1 MKSCF
6 EMKHAT
12 ATSERERERAK
23 QKGGN
28 FYYKRISHTNTHN
41 IEWQEESKERNRGK
55 EAHEKMKLK
64 RQTTKKVGNLM
75 RKATKQEAVVRVC
88 VCE

>member
-1 MKSCF
+1 MQQQRAK
-6 EMKHAT
+6 
-12 ATSERERERAK
+12 ERAK

-28 FYYKRISHTNTHN
+28 FIIKEFHTHIHTNTHN

-75 RKATKQEAVVRVC
+75 RNATKQEAVVRVC

>member
-1 MKSCF
+1 MQQQRAK
-6 EMKHAT
+6 
-12 ATSERERERAK
+12 ERAK

-28 FYYKRISHTNTHN
+28 FYYKNFTHTHTNTHD

-88 VCE
+88 VCVRCV

>member
-1 MKSCF
+1 MQQQRAK
-6 EMKHAT
+6 
-12 ATSERERERAK
+12 ERAK

-28 FYYKRISHTNTHN
+28 FYYKRISHTHTHTNTHN
-41 IEWQEESKERNRGK
+41 IEWQEESKERKRGK

-75 RKATKQEAVVRVC
+75 RKATKQEAVC